1 MPGFATAALHHPTL
15 ANRSQRAEIR
25 HFRPDTYSH
34 VLPGMQEDAVSRLDL
49 LLGAALKKLAE

>member
-1 MPGFATAALHHPTL
+1 M
-15 ANRSQRAEIR
+15 
-25 HFRPDTYSH
+25 H